1 MTNEQKAAYI
11 NAQAAVL
18 AGTIAGMQAENTY
31 RQHRGETI
39 AYSQDAFI
47 KVIDESGCHH
57 NACLAL
63 FNDPY

>member
-18 AGTIAGMQAENTY
+18 NGTIAGMQAENVY

-47 KVIDESGCHH
+47 KVVDESGCHH
-57 NACLAL
+57 NQCMTL
-63 FNDPY
+63 FHG